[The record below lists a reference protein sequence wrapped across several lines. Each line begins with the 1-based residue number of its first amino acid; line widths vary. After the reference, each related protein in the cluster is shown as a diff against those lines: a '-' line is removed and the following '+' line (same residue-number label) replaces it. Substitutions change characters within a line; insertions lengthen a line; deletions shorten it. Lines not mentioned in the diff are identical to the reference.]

1 MTAQWSD
8 RQGVSAAC
16 IDGRTRYMV
25 LPLASYE
32 VILTRLERIARIES
46 ARTLANEASDA
57 LTQHAP
63 NSWIPAGMEPDR

>member
-1 MTAQWSD
+1 
-8 RQGVSAAC
+8 
-16 IDGRTRYMV
+16 MV